1 MRAGFD
7 SREQR
12 LRLGD
17 LGHFR
22 RRRKAFECG
31 REDSVCF
38 DETAG
43 RLTES
48 LASDKAARSSKLRA
62 RSARGRR

>member
-1 MRAGFD
+1 LF
-7 SREQR
+7 EQR
-12 LRLGD
+12 LRLSY
-17 LGHFR
+17 LRHFR
-22 RRRKAFECG
+22 RGRKAFERR

-48 LASDKAARSSKLRA
+48 FASDKAARSSKLRA